1 MQTKNE
7 VIQEVKLWKK
17 NNIHECLME
26 FSCGGDSMN
35 DYSFNFFDN
44 KGKEIICEELKEYF
58 DNEVFNR
65 VEFYECSDGHY
76 IGEFGDVQIT
86 LNNEED
92 GFEYYKRSKSEWSES
107 FSDEFGVSLSE
118 DEIKFF
124 KEKVESMNGG
134 DGEKN
139 INYKIDCVI
148 TDNEEEIVDS
158 ILERIDDLASEHEFE
173 NTEGEPEDFY
183 RWTTDDDNSVNQSI
197 NIVGDKL
204 YVSVTR
210 SFMVI
215 KEEDY

>member
-1 MQTKNE
+1 MRTKNE
-7 VIQEVKLWKK
+7 VIQEVKLWKE

-107 FSDEFGVSLSE
+107 FSEDFGVSLSE
-118 DEIKFF
+118 DEIKFLND
-124 KEKVESMNGG
+124 KVANMNGG

-139 INYKIDCVI
+139 INYKTDCVV
-148 TDNEEEIVDS
+148 TDNEEDIVDS
-158 ILERIDDLASEHEFE
+158 LLERIDDLASEHQFE
-173 NTEGEPEDFY
+173 DSEGEPDDFY
-183 RWTTDDDNSVNQSI
+183 RWTTDDDNSLNDSI

-215 KEEDY
+215 KEEDN